1 MKLMPTFKKAKISWG
16 ETIGIILGML
26 VGTAVSIALGAWI
39 IHWILGL
46 INIGNLT
53 YGQIAG
59 LLVIWELIKPRSSND

>member
-1 MKLMPTFKKAKISWG
+1 MILPTFKKAKISWG
-16 ETIGIILGML
+16 GAIGIVLGML
-26 VGTAVSIALGAWI
+26 AGAAVSIALGAWI

>member
-1 MKLMPTFKKAKISWG
+1 MRIVPTFKKANISWS

-26 VGTAVSIALGAWI
+26 AGVTIGIALGAWI

-46 INIGNLT
+46 INLGNLT